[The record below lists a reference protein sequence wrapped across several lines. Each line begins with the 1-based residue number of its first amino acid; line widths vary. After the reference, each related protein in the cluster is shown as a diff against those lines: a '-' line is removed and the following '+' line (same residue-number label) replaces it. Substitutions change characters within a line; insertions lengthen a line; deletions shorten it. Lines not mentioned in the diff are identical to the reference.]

1 MKSLRNRILVIA
13 AVALATVCASAVPAF
28 AQLVCKGS
36 FTLSQ
41 EVRWQNATLPAG
53 DYTFEMRSLAL
64 PSRIT
69 LKGPNGYQF
78 ITAAVANETKSDQSM
93 LVIEHRGNL
102 SAISELRLSAIGR
115 TLRYSVPK
123 APRDIEVAQGPVT
136 REQIVVAVNLK

>member
-1 MKSLRNRILVIA
+1 MKSLRNRLLVIA
-13 AVALATVCASAVPAF
+13 AVALATVCASAVPVF

-53 DYTFEMRSLAL
+53 DYTFEMRSIAL
-64 PSRIT
+64 PSRII

-102 SAISELRLSAIGR
+102 SAIRELRLAAIGR

-123 APRDIEVAQGPVT
+123 APRDVEVAQAPVT
-136 REQIVVAVNLK
+136 REQIVVAVNAK